1 MNRFCRY
8 FISCLV
14 AMAAS
19 VSSAQK
25 HPYIGFVYPAGGQH
39 GATFQ
44 VMLGGQDLDGVH
56 GAFVSGAG
64 VKARIVEYNKYLG
77 NQEITL
83 LNEQLRE
90 LKNMPAQTLDAKMTN
105 LVAKLSKIIGD
116 RPDRPANASIANI
129 AIVEVTIASD
139 AEPGEREIKLLTQR
153 GISNPLVFNV
163 GQVPEISAP
172 GLPTSPQQV
181 LGREEE
187 IIRKKKRGKKDEPR
201 GEMMMMSTMMTME
214 GAGAPGDLDD
224 KETRVKLPC
233 TVNGQIYS
241 GTVDRFLFEARKG
254 QRLVIS
260 AQARGLIPYLAD
272 AVPGWFQPVL
282 ALYNSKGKEVA
293 YKDDYRFKP
302 DPVIL
307 YEVSEDGEYMLAVY
321 DAIYRGREDFIY
333 RVTIGELPFLT
344 GIFPIGGR
352 VDAPVKVEMR
362 GWNLAETN
370 MTPDIKKAT
379 PGVRLITARGKEGF
393 ISNPM
398 PFALDTLPECLENKT
413 NNTPATAQKIMPPII
428 INGRVDKPGQQ
439 DVFRF
444 EGRAGEEIVAEVN
457 ARRLDSPLDSTL
469 KLTDAAGNRLAFND
483 DREDIG
489 SGLNT
494 HHADSYIR
502 ATLPSN
508 GAYFVHLGDAQQN
521 GGEDY
526 VYRLRVS
533 APQPDFALRVVPS
546 SVNIRSN
553 AAAQV
558 TVYAI
563 RRDGFKG
570 NIKLDL
576 KNAPDGFE
584 IKGAG
589 LKGTQEVTRVNIKTS
604 LPSTREP
611 VRLAIEG
618 EAKIDGEKI
627 VREAVPA
634 DDRMQAFLWRHL
646 VPAKELDA
654 FVFDPPRPP
663 PRFDPPKTNAP
674 PAAAKP

>member
-1 MNRFCRY
+1 
-8 FISCLV
+8 
-14 AMAAS
+14 
-19 VSSAQK
+19 
-25 HPYIGFVYPAGGQH
+25 
-39 GATFQ
+39 
-44 VMLGGQDLDGVH
+44 
-56 GAFVSGAG
+56 
-64 VKARIVEYNKYLG
+64 
-77 NQEITL
+77 
-83 LNEQLRE
+83 
-90 LKNMPAQTLDAKMTN
+90 
-105 LVAKLSKIIGD
+105 
-116 RPDRPANASIANI
+116 
-129 AIVEVTIASD
+129 
-139 AEPGEREIKLLTQR
+139 
-153 GISNPLVFNV
+153 
-163 GQVPEISAP
+163 
-172 GLPTSPQQV
+172 
-181 LGREEE
+181 
-187 IIRKKKRGKKDEPR
+187 
-201 GEMMMMSTMMTME
+201 
-214 GAGAPGDLDD
+214 
-224 KETRVKLPC
+224 
-233 TVNGQIYS
+233 
-241 GTVDRFLFEARKG
+241 
-254 QRLVIS
+254 
-260 AQARGLIPYLAD
+260 
-272 AVPGWFQPVL
+272 
-282 ALYNSKGKEVA
+282 
-293 YKDDYRFKP
+293 
-302 DPVIL
+302 
-307 YEVSEDGEYMLAVY
+307 
-321 DAIYRGREDFIY
+321 
-333 RVTIGELPFLT
+333 
-344 GIFPIGGR
+344 
-352 VDAPVKVEMR
+352 
-362 GWNLAETN
+362 